1 MAAND
6 KNNALSIIRAD
17 ARTPAVRSE
26 QLDPIKDFFAQ
37 HDEIQHDEFTYESTA
52 QESPKEAL
60 FGLDLQEYLLFTLNN
75 ERYAIEL
82 TRIKEIIKITQ
93 ITNVPHTPHYVAGII
108 SLRGNIVP
116 VYRLSRILNLENEQT
131 EANRTL
137 VVQNASGESIGLIV
151 DKIHHVVR
159 FNKDQIEP
167 PPATVANTGKEFIT
181 GIGWEDGKMI
191 IILDLDAVVEEHI

>member
-1 MAAND
+1 MAATD

-17 ARTPAVRSE
+17 VTKTPALRNE
-26 QLDPIKDFFAQ
+26 MDPLKDFFAR
-37 HDEIQHDEFTYESTA
+37 HDEIQRDEFTYESTT
-52 QESPKEAL
+52 QTTNDTI

-93 ITNVPHTPHYVAGII
+93 ITKVPHTPHYVAGII

-116 VYRLSRILNLENEQT
+116 VYRLSRILSLENEQNG
-131 EANRTL
+131 ANRTL
-137 VVQNASGESIGLIV
+137 VVQNNAGEPIGLIV

-167 PPATVANTGKEFIT
+167 PPATVATTGKEFIT

-191 IILDLDAVVEEHI
+191 ILLDLDAVVEEHI